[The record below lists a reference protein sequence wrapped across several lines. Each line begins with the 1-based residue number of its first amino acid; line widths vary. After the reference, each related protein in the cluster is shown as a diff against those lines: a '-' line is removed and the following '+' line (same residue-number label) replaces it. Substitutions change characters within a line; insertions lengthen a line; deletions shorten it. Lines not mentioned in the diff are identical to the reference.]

1 MRLADYRK
9 KEPYEKAEGARR
21 TVGRAI
27 RRDFPPKPPLDA
39 ANELAVITD
48 IMERNRGLYGYDV
61 PPAPRF
67 RSGRKAYEAETARMA
82 GHLGLLGEVGTA
94 QATVGEAEKGRL
106 GQIGAA
112 REHGRAWV
120 EATGIAG
127 EATLGAEAKRGRS
140 LETVEKYK
148 TLAALLGEGMP
159 FEEAWPMAFPGQK
172 LPGGLGMTVDQID
185 AETKRLKGPQTERVG
200 DEEIEVETRPVFQS
214 RDRTPTIGDIRQTT
228 RERLGIIPE
237 RIRRA
242 RRLMDIVGR

>member
-27 RRDFPPKPPLDA
+27 RRDFPPKQPVDA

-48 IMERNRGLYGYDV
+48 IMERNRALYGYDV

-82 GHLGLLGEVGTA
+82 EHLGLLGEVGTA
-94 QATVGEAEKGRL
+94 QATVGAAEKTKL

-148 TLAALLGEGMP
+148 TLAALLGEGVP

-185 AETKRLKGPQTERVG
+185 AETRRLKGPQPVG
-200 DEEIEVETRPVFQS
+200 DEKIEVETKPVFQS
-214 RDRTPTIGDIRQTT
+214 RDQTPSAFEVRQRTGARLSAVQKRIQRAKELS
-228 RERLGIIPE
+228 ERLGTW
-237 RIRRA
+237 
-242 RRLMDIVGR
+242 